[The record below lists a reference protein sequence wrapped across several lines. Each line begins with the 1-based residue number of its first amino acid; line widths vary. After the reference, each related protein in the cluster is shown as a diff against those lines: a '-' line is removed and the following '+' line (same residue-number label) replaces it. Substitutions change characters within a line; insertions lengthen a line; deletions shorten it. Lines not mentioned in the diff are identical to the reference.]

1 MIIWG
6 EIDLNLRFKVVI
18 AFSQNRIQMRN
29 INENCFNK
37 RAITIKLME
46 KDMRNIRIFENTY
59 FFSVLIFYLIIVSFK
74 IFSFKLLNIIFKKN
88 IRYSF
93 KCSLI

>member
-1 MIIWG
+1 MFAFLLLIFAENKKIIIWG

-37 RAITIKLME
+37 RAITIKLM
-46 KDMRNIRIFENTY
+46 KKGIRNIH
-59 FFSVLIFYLIIVSFK
+59 
-74 IFSFKLLNIIFKKN
+74 IFKN
-88 IRYSF
+88 IFFFNVHIS
-93 KCSLI
+93 SNNS

>member
-6 EIDLNLRFKVVI
+6 EIDLKLRFKVVI

-46 KDMRNIRIFENTY
+46 KDMRNIHVIFENIL
-59 FFSVLIFYLIIVSFK
+59 FFSVFIFI
-74 IFSFKLLNIIFKKN
+74 
-88 IRYSF
+88 
-93 KCSLI
+93 